1 MDLYGSVKGKQ
12 LLFSIGLAALLS
24 MGMMA
29 VSYEASEP
37 STIGTEP
44 NQLGNDA
51 NQADVNSQVGK
62 EGAGNQHI
70 AYGAPETN
78 PFNKISLKIAI
89 IGSIF
94 AATLLVGEALH
105 RKKKNER
112 AGISLR

>member
-1 MDLYGSVKGKQ
+1 MDLYGDANVRQ
-12 LLFSIGLAALLS
+12 VLFSIGFAALLS

-44 NQLGNDA
+44 NQIGNDA
-51 NQADVNSQVGK
+51 SQADTSSQMSK
-62 EGAGNQHI
+62 ESADNQRI
-70 AYGAPETN
+70 AYEAPETN

-94 AATLLVGEALH
+94 AVALLVGEALH

-112 AGISLR
+112 AGVSLR

>member
-37 STIGTEP
+37 GTVGGKLA
-44 NQLGNDA
+44 QFGNDA
-51 NQADVNSQVGK
+51 SQVDASSQVGK
-62 EGAGNQHI
+62 EGTDNQHI
-70 AYGAPETN
+70 AYGTQEAN

-94 AATLLVGEALH
+94 AAVLLVGEALH

-112 AGISLR
+112 AGVSLR

>member
-37 STIGTEP
+37 DIGGKLA
-44 NQLGNDA
+44 QFGND
-51 NQADVNSQVGK
+51 VSQVGTD
-62 EGAGNQHI
+62 NQHI
-70 AYGAPETN
+70 AYGTQGAN
-78 PFNKISLKIAI
+78 PFNKISLKIAV

-94 AATLLVGEALH
+94 AAALLVGEALH

-112 AGISLR
+112 AGVSLR

>member
-1 MDLYGSVKGKQ
+1 MDLYGSANVRQ
-12 LLFSIGLAALLS
+12 VLFSIGLAALLS

-37 STIGTEP
+37 GTVGGKLA
-44 NQLGNDA
+44 QFGNDA
-51 NQADVNSQVGK
+51 SQVGASSQVGK
-62 EGAGNQHI
+62 EGTDNQHI
-70 AYGAPETN
+70 AYGAQEAN

-94 AATLLVGEALH
+94 VAALLVGEALH

-112 AGISLR
+112 AGVSLR